1 MFALYDLSQENVWSS
16 ARKIGPLRL
25 PLNCEA
31 KCRHRCLL
39 LMLTCGNCSLNI
51 EVAWRWSRNLISGSS
66 QIIFF
71 LMHEKSSRHIIRS
84 LINECKQFLD
94 FPTIN
99 MEPARVNRRKWG
111 GGGGY
116 SFQYLFKNVLS
127 FLHKRR
133 GNGMFSIKT
142 TELLRRMI
150 WIKSNNLLHL
160 SFFTLSFH
168 FSRDLSHFERF
179 ADKNLTWGN

>member
-1 MFALYDLSQENVWSS
+1 
-16 ARKIGPLRL
+16 
-25 PLNCEA
+25 
-31 KCRHRCLL
+31 
-39 LMLTCGNCSLNI
+39 
-51 EVAWRWSRNLISGSS
+51 
-66 QIIFF
+66 
-71 LMHEKSSRHIIRS
+71 MHEKSSQHIIRS

-99 MEPARVNRRKWG
+99 MEPACVKRGKWG

-142 TELLRRMI
+142 TEI
-150 WIKSNNLLHL
+150 I
-160 SFFTLSFH
+160 
-168 FSRDLSHFERF
+168 
-179 ADKNLTWGN
+179 A